1 MTSITEQRDEESGLL
16 GLNGRTGELLRWVGG
31 LAMSAIVAYFSAQA
45 SVTNRLTA
53 VETTQRLQFE
63 EIQRSLSDLKLDVRE
78 VKTAVRE
85 GQ

>member
-16 GLNGRTGELLRWVGG
+16 GLNGLTGELLRWIVG
-31 LAMSAIVAYFSAQA
+31 LAMSAIIAYFSAQA

-63 EIQRSLSDLKLDVRE
+63 EIQRSLADLKVDMRDV
-78 VKTAVRE
+78 KAAVRDK
-85 GQ
+85 

>member
-1 MTSITEQRDEESGLL
+1 MTSITEQRDESGLL
-16 GLNGRTGELLRWVGG
+16 GLNGLTGELVRWVVG

>member
-1 MTSITEQRDEESGLL
+1 MTSITEQRDESGLL
-16 GLNGRTGELLRWVGG
+16 GLNGLTGELVRWVVG
-31 LAMSAIVAYFSAQA
+31 LAMSAIVAYFSVQA

>member
-1 MTSITEQRDEESGLL
+1 MTSITEQRDESGLL
-16 GLNGRTGELLRWVGG
+16 GLNGRTGELVRWVVG